1 MSHAPTAAA
10 PDVLEEH
17 NAVQR
22 QYFEGTLKRTM
33 VPEATPYVQRQVS
46 ELLAFAGLSKGDRIL
61 EVGCGMGRYT
71 LELARRGY
79 EVEGLDLSPVLLEAL
94 RRYQGEEPALPLHA
108 MDILEAPEKLGDR
121 FDAVVGFFTLHHL
134 HDLDACFAAMAR
146 LVRKGGTVA
155 FLEPN
160 PWNLLYYLQILFTP
174 RMTFEGDGGI
184 VEMRRGR
191 IRRASERAGL
201 VDFRLE
207 RFGFFPPR
215 LANRPWGQ
223 RWERRFESFPPFAG
237 VLPFQ
242 LFGARR
248 P

>member
-1 MSHAPTAAA
+1 RDGDGRVTLEEAYRYVYGRTVESTLATAAGPQHPTYA
-10 PDVLEEH
+10 YDLQGQGELVLTWTT
-17 NAVQR
+17 R
-22 QYFEGTLKRTM
+22 SGGTLRLAAGDYLVINEASGAIVAEVPAATATQLSLPAGEYRVRQRTRDA
-33 VPEATPYVQRQVS
+33 VRSGRVVVEA
-46 ELLAFAGLSKGDRIL
+46 
-61 EVGCGMGRYT
+61 GRET
-71 LELARRGY
+71 AADPALTEELA
-79 EVEGLDLSPVLLEAL
+79 L
-94 RRYQGEEPALPLHA
+94 
-108 MDILEAPEKLGDR
+108 
-121 FDAVVGFFTLHHL
+121 
-134 HDLDACFAAMAR
+134 AR